1 MFSCVLLNIVK
12 NNFND
17 DVCLLG
23 PMAMRPMWHTGPSP
37 CTSPQCHHHGKCF
50 SVLSN
55 VMPSLHQ
62 PCPDHHHSNTTHVPM
77 CHPLDHIYQVCGQIV
92 VLIIFVLKPQ

>member
-37 CTSPQCHHHGKCF
+37 GTSPQCHHHGKCF

-62 PCPDHHHSNTTHVPM
+62 PCSDQPPLQHHPCLHVPPFRSHLSGM
-77 CHPLDHIYQVCGQIV
+77 
-92 VLIIFVLKPQ
+92 

>member
-37 CTSPQCHHHGKCF
+37 CTSPAVSPPWEMFLSIEQC
-50 SVLSN
+50 N
-55 VMPSLHQ
+55 AQ
-62 PCPDHHHSNTTHVPM
+62 PAPTLP
-77 CHPLDHIYQVCGQIV
+77 
-92 VLIIFVLKPQ
+92 